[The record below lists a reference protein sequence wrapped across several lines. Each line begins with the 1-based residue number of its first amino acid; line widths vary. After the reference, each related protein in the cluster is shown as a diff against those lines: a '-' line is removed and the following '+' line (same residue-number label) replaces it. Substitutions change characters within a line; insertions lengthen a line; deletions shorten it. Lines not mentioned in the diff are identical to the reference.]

1 MTNRLARES
10 SPYLLQHADNPVDWF
25 PWSQEALQLA
35 REQDK
40 PIFLSI
46 GYSACHWCHVMAHE
60 SFESH
65 ETAAIMNQHFVNI
78 KVDREE
84 RPDLDR
90 IYMNAVQ
97 AMTGGGGWP
106 MSVFLTPDGRP
117 FYGGTYFPPTRR
129 HGLPSFSQVLLAVA
143 NGWQNRRQELL
154 DSSQRI
160 LEALEG
166 PEQHQD
172 SAELDP
178 RTLDLAL
185 QNTWRSFDR
194 EHGGW
199 GAGPKFPQPMVLE
212 FLLRYHHSTGDSRAL
227 AMATQTLQAMARGGM
242 YDQLGGGFHRYSV
255 DGRWLVPHFEKML
268 YDNALLAPVYLHAWQ
283 ATGEPF
289 YRAIAEEIL
298 DYVMREMTDPLG
310 GFYATQDADSEGQ
323 EGKFFLWTVDEVRAV
338 LGDEAE
344 RFVDAYGMIERG
356 NASTGSAHGFE
367 GKNILELKGS
377 YEERQALA
385 EARQKLVEV
394 RQQRTHPGRDEKVLT
409 SWNGLMLA
417 AFAQAARA
425 LGRDDYLRVAERNAD
440 FLLRELQKPDGR
452 LWRTY
457 RDGKAR
463 LNGYLQDYAHLAN
476 GLLKLYQA
484 TFDTRWFLAAREL
497 AEKMIAHFSAPGGG
511 FFDTSDDHEQLIT
524 RPQELQDNAVPS
536 GNAMA
541 ACALLRLAE
550 LAVEPRYAQLA
561 RGSLEQ
567 VQPLLGRYPLGFGQW
582 LVALDAALATTRQVA
597 IVGDEAGDLLQ
608 VCAGYRPHQ
617 VVAWGAGGDSDVP
630 LLQNRQPVQ
639 GRATAFVCTGT
650 FCHLPVTEPGALREL
665 LDK

>member
-1 MTNRLARES
+1 
-10 SPYLLQHADNPVDWF
+10 
-25 PWSQEALQLA
+25 
-35 REQDK
+35 
-40 PIFLSI
+40 
-46 GYSACHWCHVMAHE
+46 
-60 SFESH
+60 
-65 ETAAIMNQHFVNI
+65 
-78 KVDREE
+78 
-84 RPDLDR
+84 
-90 IYMNAVQ
+90 
-97 AMTGGGGWP
+97 
-106 MSVFLTPDGRP
+106 
-117 FYGGTYFPPTRR
+117 
-129 HGLPSFSQVLLAVA
+129 VA

-160 LEALEG
+160 LEALAG
-166 PEQHQD
+166 PDQPQD
-172 SAELDP
+172 NAELNP
-178 RTLDLAL
+178 ATLDLAL

-194 EHGGW
+194 ERGGW

-227 AMATQTLQAMARGGM
+227 EMVRQTLQAMARGGM

-283 ATGEPF
+283 VTGEPF

-298 DYVMREMTDPLG
+298 DYVMREMTAPSG

-323 EGKFFLWTVDEVRAV
+323 EGKFFVWTVDEIRAV
-338 LGDEAE
+338 LGDQAEA
-344 RFVDAYGMIERG
+344 VITTYNLTKGG

-377 YEERQALA
+377 FQERESLA
-385 EARQKLVEV
+385 EARRQLYEA
-394 RQQRTHPGRDEKVLT
+394 RQQRVHPGRDDKVLT

-425 LGRDDYLRVAERNAD
+425 LGRDDYVLVAERNAD
-440 FLLRELQKPDGR
+440 FLLRELRGPDGR
-452 LWRTY
+452 MWRTWKAGPEHSR
-457 RDGKAR
+457 RDGQAK

-476 GLLKLYQA
+476 GLLELYQA
-484 TFDTRWFLAAREL
+484 TFEPRWFLAAREL
-497 AEKMIAHFSAPGGG
+497 AEKMITHFAAPDGG

-561 RGSLEQ
+561 RRSLER

-582 LVALDAALATTRQVA
+582 LVALDEALAPTRQVA
-597 IVGDEAGDLLQ
+597 IVGDDAEDLLE

-617 VVAWGAGGDSDVP
+617 VVALGAAGDSDVP
-630 LLQNRQPVQ
+630 LLQNRQQVE
-639 GRATAFVCTGT
+639 GRATAYVCTGT
-650 FCHLPVTEPGALREL
+650 FCHLPVTEPGALARL
-665 LDK
+665 IRATKDPSNS